1 MITKSEKG
9 VTLISLLT
17 YIAIL
22 LTVMIII
29 GRITGI
35 FNRDLDSIDS
45 ANKASSDFSLL
56 NYSIL
61 SEVKR
66 EKATAEVGKMTGG
79 VVSDYVFQ
87 KNDNVNETG
96 NALKFGDGNVIGYIN
111 GRIYF
116 NKTKIVDDVSEFKI
130 TYHRS
135 SDINAAKDSVTV
147 MTKIGNKEYQ
157 QEYTFR

>member
-1 MITKSEKG
+1 MVDKSEKG

-17 YIAIL
+17 YIAVL
-22 LTVMIII
+22 LTVIVII
-29 GRITGI
+29 GRITSI
-35 FNRDLDSIDS
+35 FNRDLNSIDS

-61 SEVKR
+61 SEVKK
-66 EKATAEVGKMTGG
+66 EKATAEIGKMTGG
-79 VVSDYVFQ
+79 VVSDYVFS
-87 KNDNVNETG
+87 KNDNVNEAG

-116 NKTKIVDDVSEFKI
+116 NKTKIADSVSEFKI
-130 TYHRS
+130 TYHKS
-135 SDINAAKDSVTV
+135 SDISLIKDSISVSV
-147 MTKIGNKEYQ
+147 KIGDNEYQ